1 MEERWK
7 DYYSWS
13 RSKQSMFDECPR
25 KYFYRYVAYYNVPF
39 GNDLKSLKNLIES
52 MYNYNFMLGTIVH
65 AAIER
70 QFDQIS
76 RGREVHG
83 SDPALSYIIRTIDEI
98 KNHKKRYI
106 IEALNGQSISDQDI
120 IDLGKE
126 AQKQV
131 KIFFSE
137 FFDFYKNLEII
148 EHEKYSNIE
157 LEGHRFYVVPDLVTR
172 SLDGRIYITE
182 WKSNSNYKDAIDP
195 YQMKLYILWAL
206 KERLAELDKLRAEI
220 IFLDIGKSEEYKVSN
235 EDIEKFKEEIVD
247 KSKKLYE
254 CIDCKSSKE
263 EFNKCEKKEN
273 CISCGYNQYCKLN

>member
-1 MEERWK
+1 MIFGKEMEGRWK

-39 GNDLKSLKNLIES
+39 GNDLKSLKSLIES

-106 IEALNGQSISDQDI
+106 IEALNGQSFSDQDI
-120 IDLGKE
+120 LNLGAE
-126 AQKQV
+126 SQRQV
-131 KIFFSE
+131 KIFFNE
-137 FFDFYKNLEII
+137 FFDFYKDLEII
-148 EHEKYSNIE
+148 EHEKYSKIVLN
-157 LEGHRFYVVPDLVTR
+157 GHKFYVVPDIVTR
-172 SLDGRIYITE
+172 SSDGRVYITD
-182 WKSNSNYKDAIDP
+182 WKSNSKYKDAIDP

-206 KERLAELDKLRAEI
+206 EERHAELDKLRAEF
-220 IFLDIGKSEEYKVSN
+220 IFLDIGKSKEYKVSN
-235 EDIEKFKEEIVD
+235 EDIEKFKEEIVE
-247 KSKKLYE
+247 KSKKLF
-254 CIDCKSSKE
+254 DCVNTNSCKE
-263 EFNKCEKKEN
+263 EFNKCEKKEI
-273 CISCGYNQYCKLN
+273 CIS